1 MKTTLG
7 LDLGTNSLGWAVLDD
22 ITGDIINKGVVVFP
36 EGIDA
41 ASDTLETPAAVRRAA
56 RMARRM
62 KFRRKLRKWK
72 LLEIL
77 SRNGMSPISGQEL
90 ETWKKSGIYPIE
102 NKEFVSWLKSTDSS
116 NPYADRAAAA
126 SGKVSPLILGRA
138 LYHIA
143 QRRGFKSSR
152 KDAQADGTEDKD
164 LGAVKGDIIALTN
177 EIADAGCRT
186 LGQYFA
192 KRIES
197 ERDNI
202 CKTRIRKRYTGRIEH
217 YMAEFAVIMEVST
230 RRYSFSVRY
239 APRSI
244 WSGHARWST
253 ETPERRLG
261 IPRSRNFACER
272 S

>member
-22 ITGDIINKGVVVFP
+22 ITGDILNKGVVVFP

-77 SRNGMSPISGQEL
+77 SRNGMSPISEQEL

-177 EIADAGCRT
+177 EIAD
-186 LGQYFA
+186 
-192 KRIES
+192 I
-197 ERDNI
+197 
-202 CKTRIRKRYTGRIEH
+202 
-217 YMAEFAVIMEVST
+217 
-230 RRYSFSVRY
+230 
-239 APRSI
+239 
-244 WSGHARWST
+244 
-253 ETPERRLG
+253 
-261 IPRSRNFACER
+261 
-272 S
+272 